1 MKKDFSGIDPKD
13 SRMPDNAR
21 LSLKTGERH
30 LIHKL
35 IPDTILNPMLPGL
48 ILKASRHPLPMQ
60 RAVFTAAIMPLAPGR
75 PYLSTFRA

>member
-13 SRMPDNAR
+13 SRMPDNTR
-21 LSLKTGERH
+21 LPLKTGERH

-35 IPDTILNPMLPGL
+35 IPDTICNSLPLRL
-48 ILKASRHPLPMQ
+48 ILKALTHPYPVR
-60 RAVFTAAIMPLAPGR
+60 RAVFTAAIMPLAPGS